1 MNLYTVRRDSI
12 PDQELRAGK
21 LIFRESPTSDRR
33 GWSRV
38 VIVFVLS
45 QRFFVTVVNR
55 GNEIVV
61 AGVSHIMSKP
71 YNETTFGRLI
81 VPWMLELY
89 MIIRLQVIVVQFM
102 MRSMS
107 A

>member
-1 MNLYTVRRDSI
+1 
-12 PDQELRAGK
+12 
-21 LIFRESPTSDRR
+21 
-33 GWSRV
+33 
-38 VIVFVLS
+38 
-45 QRFFVTVVNR
+45 
-55 GNEIVV
+55 
-61 AGVSHIMSKP
+61 MSKP

-89 MIIRLQVIVVQFM
+89 MIIRLQVIAVQFM